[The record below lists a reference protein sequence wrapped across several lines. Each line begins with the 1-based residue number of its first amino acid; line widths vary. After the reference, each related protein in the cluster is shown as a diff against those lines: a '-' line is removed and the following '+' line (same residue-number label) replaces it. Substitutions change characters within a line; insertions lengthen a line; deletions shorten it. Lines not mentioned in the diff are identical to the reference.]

1 MLHGMSD
8 IHARNAGNARA
19 RRPSARRPAPLSR
32 RGFLLNAAGGVSFL
46 GVMRLL
52 SEAGLLAQGGRGA
65 GADPQRIFQA
75 AVDAALGAG
84 EEGIQF
90 AVYKDEELVVDV
102 WGGVADATTGRR
114 VDRQTLFNVFSVT
127 KAVTATA
134 LHVQA
139 ERGLVSYDAP
149 IARYWPEFAAHGKDK
164 ATVRDGL
171 SHRTGIPA
179 MPAGVTPEQMAD
191 YDWMVDALAAM
202 EPVHEPGTTNAYHS
216 YTWGWI
222 VSEIVERTDP
232 RQRPFR
238 QFVHDEIAAPL
249 GIADLWMGLP
259 PEDEPRVARMTNT
272 GISVADQSTARGR
285 SMPVQVAGT
294 QDVFGRSIIRRAV
307 IPGAGGIYN
316 AVSSARFF
324 ALLANEGQLDGVRL
338 LSPERVRGCLEPRPD
353 TDQLDVGRG
362 TVTRVSNGGFWLEA
376 PGVVGSGRILSHP
389 GLGGSIG
396 WADLD
401 NRLAVAVC
409 HNRHGLAYAEPLAT
423 AMGEAF
429 SVA

>member
-8 IHARNAGNARA
+8 IHARNACNARA
-19 RRPSARRPAPLSR
+19 RRPSAHRPAPLSR

-75 AVDAALGAG
+75 AVDAALRAG

-202 EPVHEPGTTNAYHS
+202 EPVTNRARPMRTTA
-216 YTWGWI
+216 
-222 VSEIVERTDP
+222 
-232 RQRPFR
+232 
-238 QFVHDEIAAPL
+238 
-249 GIADLWMGLP
+249 
-259 PEDEPRVARMTNT
+259 
-272 GISVADQSTARGR
+272 
-285 SMPVQVAGT
+285 
-294 QDVFGRSIIRRAV
+294 IR
-307 IPGAGGIYN
+307 GAG
-316 AVSSARFF
+316 SS
-324 ALLANEGQLDGVRL
+324 
-338 LSPERVRGCLEPRPD
+338 PR
-353 TDQLDVGRG
+353 
-362 TVTRVSNGGFWLEA
+362 SWSA
-376 PGVVGSGRILSHP
+376 PIRGSGPSASSCTTRSP
-389 GLGGSIG
+389 RRSASRTSG
-396 WADLD
+396 WAF
-401 NRLAVAVC
+401 RRRTSRASP
-409 HNRHGLAYAEPLAT
+409 G
-423 AMGEAF
+423 
-429 SVA
+429 